1 MSEQIKSGIYAI
13 TNIQTG
19 DRYIGSSVN
28 VPKRL
33 SQHISM
39 LRIGKHHSSVL
50 QAAWDEHGED
60 AFSTDIL
67 VIEPDITKLVGLE
80 QKFFNTEKPKYNVA
94 KVALSPGLIYRLD
107 PKLMAEMREKRR
119 RHNEDR
125 RGMLAEA
132 IRYFAPKKEEEDYE
146 LLLDQMFDR
155 YGAEKMEQSL
165 RRLEA
170 KDTFILMAKEWYE
183 RGVHY
188 DRQWKLYHQLHDIT
202 FGLTIADHKRIKGDV
217 EDLILAMSTMELAY
231 FSRSISIVIA
241 VHEERDSHGF
251 NEIERDIREVSTLG
265 QESRIQ
271 TEKMIGRPI
280 VTARNMLKEP
290 DGGLFGDTA
299 QLFQIEP
306 PKEGC

>member
-170 KDTFILMAKEWYE
+170 
-183 RGVHY
+183 
-188 DRQWKLYHQLHDIT
+188 DRKS
-202 FGLTIADHKRIKGDV
+202 V
-217 EDLILAMSTMELAY
+217 
-231 FSRSISIVIA
+231 V
-241 VHEERDSHGF
+241 
-251 NEIERDIREVSTLG
+251 
-265 QESRIQ
+265 
-271 TEKMIGRPI
+271 
-280 VTARNMLKEP
+280 
-290 DGGLFGDTA
+290 
-299 QLFQIEP
+299 
-306 PKEGC
+306 